1 MSKKKRMGYIISVDG
16 NTDFEY
22 NVDDEILVF
31 ETLTQ
36 IEEYA
41 KVNKIDKNKL
51 NVYSVEL
58 EDEHEI
64 CFTRLRWIRL
74 QSFICGYQFWG
85 CVGSSKDIRRTNSIS
100 HRKSP

>member
-22 NVDDEILVF
+22 NLEDEILVF

-41 KVNKIDKNKL
+41 KANNIDKDKL
-51 NVYSVEL
+51 NIYSVEL
-58 EDEHEI
+58 ED
-64 CFTRLRWIRL
+64 
-74 QSFICGYQFWG
+74 
-85 CVGSSKDIRRTNSIS
+85 
-100 HRKSP
+100 

>member
-16 NTDFEY
+16 NADFEY
-22 NVDDEILVF
+22 NIDDEILVF

-58 EDEHEI
+58 ED
-64 CFTRLRWIRL
+64 
-74 QSFICGYQFWG
+74 
-85 CVGSSKDIRRTNSIS
+85 
-100 HRKSP
+100 

>member
-1 MSKKKRMGYIISVDG
+1 MSKKKRMGYIISVDS

-41 KVNKIDKNKL
+41 KVNKIDKDKL

-58 EDEHEI
+58 ED
-64 CFTRLRWIRL
+64 
-74 QSFICGYQFWG
+74 
-85 CVGSSKDIRRTNSIS
+85 
-100 HRKSP
+100 

>member
-1 MSKKKRMGYIISVDG
+1 MRKKKRMGYIISVDG

-41 KVNKIDKNKL
+41 KANKIDKNKL

-58 EDEHEI
+58 ED
-64 CFTRLRWIRL
+64 
-74 QSFICGYQFWG
+74 
-85 CVGSSKDIRRTNSIS
+85 
-100 HRKSP
+100 

>member
-16 NTDFEY
+16 HTDFEY

-41 KVNKIDKNKL
+41 KANKIDKNKL

-58 EDEHEI
+58 ED
-64 CFTRLRWIRL
+64 
-74 QSFICGYQFWG
+74 
-85 CVGSSKDIRRTNSIS
+85 
-100 HRKSP
+100 

>member
-1 MSKKKRMGYIISVDG
+1 MSKKKRMGYIISIDG

-41 KVNKIDKNKL
+41 KANKIDKNKL

-58 EDEHEI
+58 E
-64 CFTRLRWIRL
+64 
-74 QSFICGYQFWG
+74 G
-85 CVGSSKDIRRTNSIS
+85 
-100 HRKSP
+100 

>member
-22 NVDDEILVF
+22 NLDDEILVF

-41 KVNKIDKNKL
+41 KVNKVDKSKL

-58 EDEHEI
+58 ED
-64 CFTRLRWIRL
+64 
-74 QSFICGYQFWG
+74 
-85 CVGSSKDIRRTNSIS
+85 
-100 HRKSP
+100 

>member
-1 MSKKKRMGYIISVDG
+1 MSNKKRMGYIISVDG

-41 KVNKIDKNKL
+41 KVNKIDKDKL
-51 NVYSVEL
+51 NIYSVEL
-58 EDEHEI
+58 ED
-64 CFTRLRWIRL
+64 
-74 QSFICGYQFWG
+74 
-85 CVGSSKDIRRTNSIS
+85 
-100 HRKSP
+100 

>member
-1 MSKKKRMGYIISVDG
+1 MSKKQRMGYIISVVG

-41 KVNKIDKNKL
+41 KVNKIDKDKL

-58 EDEHEI
+58 ED
-64 CFTRLRWIRL
+64 
-74 QSFICGYQFWG
+74 
-85 CVGSSKDIRRTNSIS
+85 
-100 HRKSP
+100 

>member
-41 KVNKIDKNKL
+41 KANRIDKNKL

-58 EDEHEI
+58 ED
-64 CFTRLRWIRL
+64 
-74 QSFICGYQFWG
+74 
-85 CVGSSKDIRRTNSIS
+85 
-100 HRKSP
+100 

>member
-41 KVNKIDKNKL
+41 KVNKIYKDKL

-58 EDEHEI
+58 ED
-64 CFTRLRWIRL
+64 
-74 QSFICGYQFWG
+74 
-85 CVGSSKDIRRTNSIS
+85 
-100 HRKSP
+100 

>member
-16 NTDFEY
+16 NSDFEY

-41 KVNKIDKNKL
+41 KVNKIDKTKL

-58 EDEHEI
+58 ED
-64 CFTRLRWIRL
+64 
-74 QSFICGYQFWG
+74 
-85 CVGSSKDIRRTNSIS
+85 
-100 HRKSP
+100 

>member
-1 MSKKKRMGYIISVDG
+1 MGKKKRMGYIISIDG

-41 KVNKIDKNKL
+41 RVNKIDKDKL
-51 NVYSVEL
+51 NIYSVEL
-58 EDEHEI
+58 E
-64 CFTRLRWIRL
+64 
-74 QSFICGYQFWG
+74 S
-85 CVGSSKDIRRTNSIS
+85 
-100 HRKSP
+100 

>member
-16 NTDFEY
+16 STDFEY

-41 KVNKIDKNKL
+41 KANKIDKNKL

-58 EDEHEI
+58 ED
-64 CFTRLRWIRL
+64 
-74 QSFICGYQFWG
+74 
-85 CVGSSKDIRRTNSIS
+85 
-100 HRKSP
+100 

>member
-1 MSKKKRMGYIISVDG
+1 MGYIISVDG
-16 NTDFEY
+16 NSDFEY

-41 KVNKIDKNKL
+41 KANKIDKNKL

-58 EDEHEI
+58 ED
-64 CFTRLRWIRL
+64 
-74 QSFICGYQFWG
+74 
-85 CVGSSKDIRRTNSIS
+85 
-100 HRKSP
+100 

>member
-1 MSKKKRMGYIISVDG
+1 MSKKKRMGYIISIDG

-41 KVNKIDKNKL
+41 RVNKIDKDKL
-51 NVYSVEL
+51 NIYSVEL
-58 EDEHEI
+58 E
-64 CFTRLRWIRL
+64 
-74 QSFICGYQFWG
+74 G
-85 CVGSSKDIRRTNSIS
+85 
-100 HRKSP
+100 

>member
-22 NVDDEILVF
+22 NVNDEILVF

-41 KVNKIDKNKL
+41 KANKIDKNKL

-58 EDEHEI
+58 ED
-64 CFTRLRWIRL
+64 
-74 QSFICGYQFWG
+74 
-85 CVGSSKDIRRTNSIS
+85 
-100 HRKSP
+100 

>member
-1 MSKKKRMGYIISVDG
+1 MSKKKRMGYIISIDG

-58 EDEHEI
+58 E
-64 CFTRLRWIRL
+64 
-74 QSFICGYQFWG
+74 G
-85 CVGSSKDIRRTNSIS
+85 
-100 HRKSP
+100 

>member
-1 MSKKKRMGYIISVDG
+1 MSKKKRMGYIISIDG

-41 KVNKIDKNKL
+41 RVNKIDKNKL
-51 NVYSVEL
+51 NIYSVEL
-58 EDEHEI
+58 E
-64 CFTRLRWIRL
+64 
-74 QSFICGYQFWG
+74 
-85 CVGSSKDIRRTNSIS
+85 N
-100 HRKSP
+100 